1 MPEWESRA
9 RLRLSS
15 LEPAQLDAEGLETLE
30 SCRLLCPHLHLSL
43 QSGSPAVL
51 RRMGREHYS
60 PDSILDAVRRL
71 RTFWPVFGLG
81 ADILMG
87 FPGESEAETRETLDM
102 VERLPLTY
110 AHVFPWSS
118 RPGTAAAAMPDA
130 LPRAERQEHAARVR
144 ALMANKHE
152 AFLREQSALPG
163 FVFAG
168 DGDGGSGGI
177 NEYYA
182 PCRLEDGV
190 TGPEGHELL
199 AVRPV
204 GVADGRVV
212 CRAVD

>member
-1 MPEWESRA
+1 
-9 RLRLSS
+9 
-15 LEPAQLDAEGLETLE
+15 
-30 SCRLLCPHLHLSL
+30 
-43 QSGSPAVL
+43 
-51 RRMGREHYS
+51 
-60 PDSILDAVRRL
+60 
-71 RTFWPVFGLG
+71 
-81 ADILMG
+81 
-87 FPGESEAETRETLDM
+87 M

-152 AFLREQSALPG
+152 AFLREQSTLPG

-199 AVRPV
+199 AVRASRRGGRSSGMPRCGLIRPV
-204 GVADGRVV
+204 YGQKAAVIAALPRHGT
-212 CRAVD
+212 CRSVM